1 MLPRYRHTPILESGR
16 KRCPV
21 CNHAVYSAA
30 GIHPQCAVR
39 LSDPPK
45 PAKKAEKEPSI
56 PE

>member
-1 MLPRYRHTPILESGR
+1 MLPRYRHTPILASDR

-21 CNHAVYSAA
+21 CSHAVYSSA

-45 PAKKAEKEPSI
+45 PRGKEERKPDQN
-56 PE
+56 